1 MESMEKWINEIT
13 VDEVPDKYK
22 PLVDVIGIDNVIRMS
37 IIFGGTNMY
46 FPKSDMLVK
55 SIRDKRIRRE
65 FNGGNYKEL
74 ARKYNLSES
83 QVRNIINYSKANA
96 RPIIP
101 G

>member
-1 MESMEKWINEIT
+1 MEKWINEIT
-13 VDEVPDKYK
+13 VDEVPDRYK
-22 PLVDVIGIDNVIRMS
+22 PLVDVIGIDNIIRMS
-37 IIFGGTNMY
+37 IIFGGTTMY
-46 FPKSDMLVK
+46 FPKSNMLVK
-55 SIRDKRIRRE
+55 SIRDKIIKRE

-96 RPIIP
+96 RPTIP